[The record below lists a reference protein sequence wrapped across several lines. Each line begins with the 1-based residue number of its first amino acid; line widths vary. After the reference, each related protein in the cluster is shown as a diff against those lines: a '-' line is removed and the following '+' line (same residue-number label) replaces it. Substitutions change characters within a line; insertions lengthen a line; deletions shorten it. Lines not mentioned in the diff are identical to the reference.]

1 MMVQCVLEMHL
12 EEEKNVFP
20 WEKGRGVALHAVV
33 TSAVYIIK
41 FGCFAVVSNQPHSG
55 KDE

>member
-1 MMVQCVLEMHL
+1 M
-12 EEEKNVFP
+12 FP